1 MFGIKRGKQVL
12 CYKNAPGNRFVLR
25 EYVIDPVL
33 KKSAYEIDQILQE
46 VTVDMKDYSLVVF
59 QLTEEESQLYFMNK
73 LRGY

>member
-1 MFGIKRGKQVL
+1 MFGIKRGNQVL
-12 CYKNAPGNRFVLR
+12 CYKNSPGNRFVLR

-33 KKSAYEIDQILQE
+33 KKSSYEIDQILQQ
-46 VTVDMKDYSLVVF
+46 VTVDMRDYSLVVF